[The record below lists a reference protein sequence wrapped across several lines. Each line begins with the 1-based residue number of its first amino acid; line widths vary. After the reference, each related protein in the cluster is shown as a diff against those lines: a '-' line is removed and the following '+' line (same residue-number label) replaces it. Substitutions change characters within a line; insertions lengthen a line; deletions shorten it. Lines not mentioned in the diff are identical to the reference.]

1 MLFCEGWFCIFMKGE
16 HLLSLTEQDCGSG
29 GLSGGDW
36 TCPEWAGT
44 VGTVTVPFPPGT
56 CGNVWRYFLLS
67 QLNRGGGCY
76 RHRVAKVAVQYPTLD
91 RRASHHK
98 EFSSPKCP

>member
-44 VGTVTVPFPPGT
+44 VGTVTVPFPLGVSH
-56 CGNVWRYFLLS
+56 CS
-67 QLNRGGGCY
+67 D
-76 RHRVAKVAVQYPTLD
+76 PTLLLCTLPYD
-91 RRASHHK
+91 A
-98 EFSSPKCP
+98 C